1 MAADKG
7 MKREIVIEIEQVRR
21 IRKRTA
27 SQLRYCTDCRTHADF
42 ISIKSAAQLF
52 ERDEVELIH
61 FIRSVSCHTQMQAA
75 EIHICLIAFLE
86 AIKAR
91 SIGSRSQINGDI
103 TK

>member
-1 MAADKG
+1 MSASGG
-7 MKREIVIEIEQVRR
+7 MKREIVVEVEQVRR
-21 IRKRTA
+21 IRKRIA
-27 SQLRYCTDCRTHADF
+27 SQLRYCTECRNHVDF
-42 ISIKSAAQLF
+42 ISIKSAAQIF
-52 ERDEVELIH
+52 ERDEVELVH